1 MKSNEH
7 ILRTRDGRLIAFNL
21 HASDSG
27 STGRV
32 LVIAPE
38 VGLEQA
44 FYLPLADWCTAQ
56 GINVITFDFRSIGQ
70 SAQLNR
76 PSNDSDSLRQWANQD
91 LDVVLCHTR
100 RVFPADELILL
111 AHGLSG
117 QIAGMAASIEKI
129 DFLALVGSALH
140 ARPLWPRANRAI
152 AAMQGLAALPEQVW
166 ARRFLPNPEK
176 IPANIARE
184 LFEWSSYPH
193 GFFDL
198 FPDYNYRRLNVP
210 LLALNFS
217 DDPHTP
223 RRAIEKLLRHYGP
236 SRMKQ
241 LLIRPADFSLK
252 HIGHNGFFNAGNE
265 KLWCCLVNWLHET
278 SVEKRYF
285 F

>member
-7 ILRTRDGRLIAFNL
+7 ILRTRDGRLIAFAL
-21 HASDSG
+21 HVPPQGAG
-27 STGRV
+27 GRV

-38 VGLEQA
+38 AGLEQG
-44 FYLPLADWCTAQ
+44 FYQPMATWCAQQ
-56 GINVITFDFRSIGQ
+56 GISVITFDYRSFGQ
-70 SAQLNR
+70 SALMQSPHR
-76 PSNDSDSLRQWANQD
+76 ADTIRQWANQD
-91 LDVVLCHTR
+91 LDAVLCHTR
-100 RVFPADELILL
+100 HSFPADEIILL

-140 ARPLWPRANRAI
+140 ARRLWPRANRAI

-176 IPANIARE
+176 IQANIARE